1 MTPGREGDL
10 RALAA
15 RLGHEFR
22 DLGLLD
28 QALTHTSWS
37 YERDLAGLHNEPL
50 EFLGDAVLG
59 LATAELL
66 HRRDPLGREG
76 NKSFV
81 RAALISSR
89 SLAPRA
95 ALLGLPALL
104 RLGRGEEKTGGRKK
118 QALWADAL
126 EAVLA
131 ALYLDG
137 GLPAAARLVEQLFA
151 ADLAPGGELELRDHK
166 SALQEWLQA
175 RGRPLPDYEVLTE
188 EGPAHRK
195 LFRVACRLEGRLV
208 AEGEG
213 SSKKLAQQQAA
224 RLALEA
230 LLQAV
235 RENR

>member
-1 MTPGREGDL
+1 MTPEREADL

-37 YERDLAGLHNEPL
+37 YERDLAGRHNEPL

-66 HRRDPLGREG
+66 HHRDPLGREG
-76 NKSFV
+76 NKSFM

-95 ALLGLPALL
+95 AALGLPALL

-131 ALYLDG
+131 SLYLDG
-137 GLPAAARLVEQLFA
+137 GLPAAARLVAQLFA
-151 ADLAPGGELELRDHK
+151 EDLGPGGELELRDHK
-166 SALQEWLQA
+166 SALQEWLQG
-175 RGRPLPDYEVLTE
+175 RGRALPDYEVQAE
-188 EGPAHRK
+188 EGPAHQKR
-195 LFRVACRLEGRLV
+195 FRVACRVEGLLL

-213 SSKKLAQQQAA
+213 GSKRAAQQQAA
-224 RLALEA
+224 RLALAA
-230 LLQAV
+230 LQQQG
-235 RENR
+235 